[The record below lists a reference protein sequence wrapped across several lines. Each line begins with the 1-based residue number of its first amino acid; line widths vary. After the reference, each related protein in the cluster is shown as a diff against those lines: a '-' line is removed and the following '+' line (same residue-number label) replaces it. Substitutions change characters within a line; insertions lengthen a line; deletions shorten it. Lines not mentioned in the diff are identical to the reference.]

1 MKRLLFIVSDKACSS
16 WRYRVTEDSGFT
28 IRSSRFYGL
37 GPRRLKL
44 PPGRYGVVL
53 SDEEGREVWHRSVL
67 LSDQPVFLEVN
78 SE

>member
-16 WRYRVTEDSGFT
+16 WRYRVTEDSGFA
-28 IRSSRFYGL
+28 IRGSRFYGL

-67 LSDQPVFLEVN
+67 LSDQPVFLEVQ